1 MGCLETTS
9 LLLKRATLRFFLN
22 SCKQKERDTHEH
34 ISIHLEIYIE
44 YFQCGVYLLI
54 LRYTQTQSK
63 CLDLPLHTYPHPYIQ
78 HVNIHVVSVLGS
90 SLEFVYYQ
98 MMMKYLICIT
108 PEKIL
113 EGNDSSD
120 ALWNG
125 TIT

>member
-1 MGCLETTS
+1 MWRIS
-9 LLLKRATLRFFLN
+9 AYI
-22 SCKQKERDTHEH
+22 DT
-34 ISIHLEIYIE
+34 
-44 YFQCGVYLLI
+44 QRKYLH
-54 LRYTQTQSK
+54 S
-63 CLDLPLHTYPHPYIQ
+63 PLHTYPHPYIQ
-78 HVNIHVVSVLGS
+78 HVNINVVSVLGS